1 MSESQELAPRRSLAL
16 FFALTFLVSW
26 TCFIGGAA
34 MRDDQSPVWTV
45 IAYIVY
51 MIGVFAPALVAVALT
66 YRADGR
72 TGVHALLSGIFR
84 WPGQARW
91 WIFAF
96 SYMVVV
102 RLAAAAIHR
111 LALGAWPEFGR
122 EIWLVMIP
130 ATILSTPVQSGEEV
144 GWRGYALPGLA
155 TRVGLAPASLV
166 LGAIWACW
174 HLPFFFIPGVDKT
187 GQSFPMYFLGVV
199 ALSVTTAWLYWR
211 TNGSLLLTMLLH
223 AAANNTKDIVPVAT
237 PGATNP
243 WTFSALPIAW
253 IVIALYWV
261 AGICFLVQMRRKALE
276 RNAPD
281 GRAPAQ
287 NSPIAQ

>member
-1 MSESQELAPRRSLAL
+1 MPRRSLLL
-16 FFALTFLVSW
+16 FFVLTFLVSW

-34 MRDDQSPVWTV
+34 LRDASLARTV
-45 IAYIVY
+45 AGYLVY
-51 MIGVFAPALVAVALT
+51 LIGVFAPALVAIALT
-66 YRADGR
+66 YRAEGR
-72 TGVHALLSGIFR
+72 AGVHALLSGMFR
-84 WPGQARW
+84 WPQQARW

-102 RLAAAAIHR
+102 RLTAAAVHR
-111 LALGAWPEFGR
+111 LAFGAWPEFGR

-155 TRVGLAPASLV
+155 DRFGLAPASLL

-174 HLPFFFIPGVDKT
+174 HLPLFFIEGVDKT
-187 GQSFPMYFLGVV
+187 GQSFPLYFLGVV
-199 ALSVTTAWLYWR
+199 ALSVTLAWLYWR
-211 TNGSLLLTMLLH
+211 TNGSLLMTMLLH
-223 AAANNTKDIVPVAT
+223 AAGNNMKDIVPVGT

-253 IVIALYWV
+253 IVIAVYWAGALY
-261 AGICFLVQMRRKALE
+261 FLVQMRSKGLAWT
-276 RNAPD
+276 A
-281 GRAPAQ
+281 
-287 NSPIAQ
+287 SS

>member
-1 MSESQELAPRRSLAL
+1 MPKRSLLA
-16 FFALTFLVSW
+16 FFGLTFLVSW

-34 MRDDQSPVWTV
+34 IRDEASTARTV
-45 IAYIVY
+45 IGYLVY
-51 MIGVFAPALVAVALT
+51 LIGVFAPALVAIVLT
-66 YRADGR
+66 YHADGR

-84 WPGQARW
+84 WPAQARW

-102 RLAAAAIHR
+102 RLTAAAVHR
-111 LALGAWPEFGR
+111 LALGAWPVFGR
-122 EIWLVMIP
+122 EIWLVMIF

-155 TRVGLAPASLV
+155 ARFGLAPASLV

-174 HLPFFFIPGVDKT
+174 HLPFFFITGVDKT
-187 GQSFPMYFLGVV
+187 GQSFPLYFLGVV
-199 ALSVTTAWLYWR
+199 ALSVTLAWLYWR
-211 TNGSLLLTMLLH
+211 TSGSLLLTMLLH

-243 WTFSALPIAW
+243 WTFNALPIAW
-253 IVIALYWV
+253 IAVAVYWV
-261 AGICFLVQMRRKALE
+261 AAVYLLVQMRGKGLAWT
-276 RNAPD
+276 A
-281 GRAPAQ
+281 
-287 NSPIAQ
+287 SS